1 MTALA
6 RLSANAFVRERPA
19 AAAAPLG
26 LAKRGERLPATGA
39 KRDGWHAVHWNGRI
53 GWVWGGL
60 AKILK
65 E

>member
-39 KRDGWHAVHWNGRI
+39 KRDGWHAVY
-53 GWVWGGL
+53 
-60 AKILK
+60 
-65 E
+65 